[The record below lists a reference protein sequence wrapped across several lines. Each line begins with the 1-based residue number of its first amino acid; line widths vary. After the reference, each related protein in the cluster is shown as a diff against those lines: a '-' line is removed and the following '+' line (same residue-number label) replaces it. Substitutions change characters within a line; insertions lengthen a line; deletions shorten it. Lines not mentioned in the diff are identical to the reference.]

1 MRKQGIGKIFGIALA
16 MVLLVGCGGHES
28 KERTADAE
36 DIAQEQD
43 RLIESRI
50 IQEQSFPVELNG
62 WGEVTF
68 VSYKP
73 DDSQGANAWEDVSF
87 YLLRD
92 GRKEILSKH
101 GFRMGPCR
109 GGRLQSG
116 LGKAGWGKAAKSL
129 S

>member
-92 GRKEILSKH
+92 GVILYQ
-101 GFRMGPCR
+101 FP
-109 GGRLQSG
+109 
-116 LGKAGWGKAAKSL
+116 
-129 S
+129 